1 MKRIASGSELG
12 IERGSKVVAKSVVKR
27 SGKEADIGGKIVAK
41 TVAKRNE
48 RGLE

>member
-1 MKRIASGSELG
+1 M
-12 IERGSKVVAKSVVKR
+12 AKSVVKW

-41 TVAKRNE
+41 TVAKLNE